1 MFSIISV
8 IFISGGDHTLPLSK
22 FLHLTVPPSHTA
34 LSGDLHIQVSGT
46 WPQTTSVTN
55 IFSSNF
61 TSSKTSLK
69 SNLFLRLSRLDGDVT
84 QILFTM
90 EARPDARTTKLVQ
103 EGGGSDRDAN
113 VNKTL
118 SSVTSGTTVFKL
130 PCGLF
135 SRGGAYYVELMRGV
149 VEGNETDERD
159 EDKVAKGLDVRWPL
173 PR

>member
-1 MFSIISV
+1 M
-8 IFISGGDHTLPLSK
+8 
-22 FLHLTVPPSHTA
+22 PPSHTA

-46 WPQTTSVTN
+46 WPQSTSITN

-61 TSSKTSLK
+61 TSSKSTLK

-84 QILFTM
+84 HILFTM
-90 EARPDARTTKLVQ
+90 EAIPDARTTKLVQ
-103 EGGGSDRDAN
+103 EEIDSVSGAN
-113 VNKTL
+113 MNKTL

-135 SRGGAYYVELMRGV
+135 SRGGAYYVELMRGAI
-149 VEGNETDERD
+149 EGNETDERD